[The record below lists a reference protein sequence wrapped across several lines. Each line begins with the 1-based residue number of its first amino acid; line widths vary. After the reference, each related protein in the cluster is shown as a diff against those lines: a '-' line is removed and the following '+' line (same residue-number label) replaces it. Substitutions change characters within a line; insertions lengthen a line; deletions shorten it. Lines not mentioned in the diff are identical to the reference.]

1 MARTQMRLDA
11 LTGSLSS
18 AENHV
23 ESLDAGSLQDVM
35 DHLASGI
42 KRLHGGSAYYSQE
55 AGRFSQDIHMD
66 SELRVDQGA
75 IVSVHLHGSGTLT
88 AEGAA
93 DLRSTL
99 SVTGESTLAS
109 ATISDITA
117 QHVMFAGTAGA
128 VEGAA
133 DLKWDGAKVL
143 VGGGFG
149 STGMDLGADGAL
161 SMDGALRVD
170 GAADLNSSL
179 DVAGAVFLGAS
190 GGSADTQIRG
200 DLSVGEDAT
209 ISGDLTVTGDFRVN
223 GALTYVDTTNLVV
236 ADAKIVVS
244 SGSLVDGA
252 GLYLGNDDSGEN
264 LRWSTADGGKWI
276 ASDKFAAD
284 TMQAL
289 DLSEAIVWA
298 DASGNLMELAASDFG
313 AYLTAGAGIDSVADG
328 QIDATPYIAGTGV
341 TITAFTASIGQ
352 PVGTSDNVI
361 FADIS
366 ADSVKLADFSGD
378 AGKAYKVGTDGA
390 VVPAAWDEFVS
401 IEADVGL
408 EISHVGF
415 KAHLDLAQD
424 IRTSATVQF
433 DRLQLDGAN
442 NYVDSD
448 GGGLVLHASLTGDS
462 IKFEYDNGKSISLG
476 TDSLV
481 GFAAT
486 DIMAALNELK
496 STATTF
502 AKYVRE
508 PGAQASG
515 SPIQVNPSF
524 AHDIPSADSRID
536 VFVNGQLLRKT
547 EDYAYDGDSDKLVF
561 QFDIEVDDVLSVIV
575 R

>member
-18 AENHV
+18 AEDHV
-23 ESLDAGSLQDVM
+23 ASLDAGSLQDVM

-42 KRLHGGSAYYSQE
+42 KRLHGGSAYHSQE

-170 GAADLNSSL
+170 GAADLNSTL
-179 DVAGAVFLGAS
+179 DVAGQVDLAAAGVG
-190 GGSADTQIRG
+190 TNVRG
-200 DLSVGEDAT
+200 NLSVAEDAA

-289 DLSEAIVWA
+289 DLSEAIIWA

-313 AYLTAGAGIDSVADG
+313 AYLAAGAGIDSVADG
-328 QIDATPYIAGTGV
+328 QIDATPYVAGTGV

-352 PVGTSDNVI
+352 PVGTSDNVT

-366 ADSVKLADFSGD
+366 ADSIKLADFSVD

-401 IEADVGL
+401 IEAGVGL
-408 EISHVGF
+408 ELSNVGF

-433 DRLQLDGAN
+433 DRLQLDGAD

-448 GGGLVLHASLTGDS
+448 GDGLVLHASFAGDS

-486 DIMAALNELK
+486 DILAALNELK
-496 STATTF
+496 SAATTF
-502 AKYVRE
+502 AKYVQE

-515 SPIQVNPSF
+515 SPIQVNASF
-524 AHDIPSADSRID
+524 AHNIPSADSRID

-547 EDYAYDGDSDKLVF
+547 DDYTYGIDNDKLVF

>member
-18 AENHV
+18 AENYV
-23 ESLDAGSLQDVM
+23 ASLDAGSLQDVM

-42 KRLHGGSAYYSQE
+42 KRLHGGSAYHSQE
-55 AGRFSQDIHMD
+55 AGLFSQDIHMAN
-66 SELRVDQGA
+66 SLQVDQTA
-75 IVSVHLHGSGTLT
+75 IVSVHLHSSGTLI
-88 AEGAA
+88 AEGHAA
-93 DLRSTL
+93 LKSNL
-99 SVTGESTLAS
+99 NVNGEATLAS

-128 VEGAA
+128 VEGVA

-328 QIDATPYIAGTGV
+328 QIDATPYVAGTGV

-352 PVGTSDNVI
+352 PVGTSDNVT

-366 ADSVKLADFSGD
+366 ADSVTLADFSGD

-401 IEADVGL
+401 IEAGVGL
-408 EISHVGF
+408 ELSNVGF

-424 IRTSATVQF
+424 IRSSATVRF
-433 DRLQLDGAN
+433 DRLQLDGAD

-448 GGGLVLHASLTGDS
+448 GDGLVLHASLAGDS

-476 TDSLV
+476 TDNLV
-481 GFAAT
+481 GFTAT

-502 AKYVRE
+502 AKYVLE
-508 PGAQASG
+508 PGAQSSG
-515 SPIQVNPSF
+515 TPIQVNASF
-524 AHDIPSADSRID
+524 NHSIDSADSRID

-547 EDYAYDGDSDKLVF
+547 EDYAYDGDNDKLVF
-561 QFDIEVDDVLSVIV
+561 QFNIEVDDVLSVIV
-575 R
+575 S

>member
-23 ESLDAGSLQDVM
+23 ASLDAESLQDVM

-42 KRLHGGSAYYSQE
+42 KRLHGGSAYHSQE
-55 AGRFSQDIHMD
+55 AGLFSQDIHMANG
-66 SELRVDQGA
+66 LQVDQGA
-75 IVSVHLHGSGTLT
+75 IVSVHLHGSGTFT

-99 SVTGESTLAS
+99 NVDGEATLAS
-109 ATISDITA
+109 AIISDISA
-117 QHVMFAGTAGA
+117 KHVMFAGTGGA
-128 VEGAA
+128 VEGSA
-133 DLKWDGAKVL
+133 DLKWDGLKVL

-149 STGMDLGADGAL
+149 STGMNLGADGTLA
-161 SMDGALRVD
+161 MDGALQVE

-179 DVAGAVFLGAS
+179 DVAGAVALGAA

-200 DLSVGEDAT
+200 DLSVAEDAT
-209 ISGDLTVTGDFRVN
+209 ITGDLTVTGDFRVN
-223 GALTYVDTTNLVV
+223 GSLTYVNTTNLLVS
-236 ADAKIVVS
+236 DAKIVIS

-252 GLYLGNDDSGEN
+252 GIYLGDEDAGEN
-264 LRWSTADGGKWI
+264 IRWNAADTKWI
-276 ASDKFAAD
+276 ASDKLAAD
-284 TMQAL
+284 TLQAL

-298 DASGNLMELAASDFG
+298 DASGNLVEISAAQFG
-313 AYLTAGAGIDSVADG
+313 GYLSAGAGIDSVANG
-328 QIDATPYIAGTGV
+328 QIDATPYVAGTGV
-341 TITAFTASIGQ
+341 TISAFTASIGQ
-352 PVGTSDNVI
+352 PVGTTDNVT

-366 ADSVKLADFSGD
+366 ADSVKLADFSAD
-378 AGKAYKVGTDGA
+378 AGKAYKVGADGA

-408 EISHVGF
+408 ELTQDGF

-424 IRTSATVQF
+424 IRSSATVQF
-433 DRLQLDGAN
+433 DRLQLDGAD

-448 GGGLVLHASLTGDS
+448 AGGLVLHASLAGDS

-476 TDSLV
+476 TDDLV
-481 GFAAT
+481 GFTAT
-486 DIMAALNELK
+486 DIMGALNELK

-502 AKYVRE
+502 AKYVFE
-508 PGAQASG
+508 PGAQSSG
-515 SPIQVNPSF
+515 TPIQVNASF
-524 AHDIPSADSRID
+524 DHSIASADSRID

-547 EDYAYDGDSDKLVF
+547 ADYAYDGDNDKLVF

>member
-18 AENHV
+18 AEDHV
-23 ESLDAGSLQDVM
+23 ASLDAGSLQDVM

-42 KRLHGGSAYYSQE
+42 KRLHGGSAYHSQE

-170 GAADLNSSL
+170 GAADLNSTL
-179 DVAGAVFLGAS
+179 DVAGQVDLAAAGVG
-190 GGSADTQIRG
+190 TNVRG
-200 DLSVGEDAT
+200 NLSVAEDAA

-252 GLYLGNDDSGEN
+252 GLYLGNDASGEN

-289 DLSEAIVWA
+289 DLSEAIIWA

-313 AYLTAGAGIDSVADG
+313 AYLAAGAGIDSVADG
-328 QIDATPYIAGTGV
+328 QIDATPYVAGTGV

-352 PVGTSDNVI
+352 PVGTSDNVT

-366 ADSVKLADFSGD
+366 ADSIKLADFSVD

-401 IEADVGL
+401 IEAGVGL
-408 EISHVGF
+408 ELSNVGF

-424 IRTSATVQF
+424 IRSSATVQF
-433 DRLQLDGAN
+433 DRLQLDGAD

-448 GGGLVLHASLTGDS
+448 GDGLVLHASFAGDS

-486 DIMAALNELK
+486 DMMAALNELK
-496 STATTF
+496 SAATTF
-502 AKYVRE
+502 AKYVKE

-515 SPIQVNPSF
+515 SPIQVNASF
-524 AHDIPSADSRID
+524 DHSISSADSRID

-547 EDYAYDGDSDKLVF
+547 DDYTYGIDNDKLVF

>member
-11 LTGSLSS
+11 ITGSLVADDSTAAVS
-18 AENHV
+18 AE
-23 ESLDAGSLQDVM
+23 SLQGVLDRMVGSLER
-35 DHLASGI
+35 H
-42 KRLHGGSAYYSQE
+42 HGGEWYSQP
-55 AGRFSQDIHMD
+55 AGVFTQPVQIRDSLNVTGSADIDGNLNVDGGAVIDGAASMGSTLAVAGD
-66 SELRVDQGA
+66 ADLNGALDVAAAASLAAVGVQTLVRGDLRVD
-75 IVSVHLHGSGTLT
+75 
-88 AEGAA
+88 E
-93 DLRSTL
+93 D
-99 SVTGESTLAS
+99 
-109 ATISDITA
+109 
-117 QHVMFAGTAGA
+117 
-128 VEGAA
+128 
-133 DLKWDGAKVL
+133 
-143 VGGGFG
+143 
-149 STGMDLGADGAL
+149 
-161 SMDGALRVD
+161 
-170 GAADLNSSL
+170 ADLNGAL
-179 DVAGAVFLGAS
+179 DVAGAVALGAS

-252 GLYLGNDDSGEN
+252 GLYLGNDASGEN
-264 LRWSTADGGKWI
+264 IRWSTDDDGKWV

-289 DLSEAIVWA
+289 DLSSAIVWA
-298 DASGNLMELAASDFG
+298 DASGNLTELAASDFG

-328 QIDATPYIAGTGV
+328 QIDATPYVGGTGV

-352 PVGTSDNVI
+352 SVGTSDNVT

-366 ADSVKLADFSGD
+366 ADSVKLADFSVD

-401 IEADVGL
+401 IEPDVGL
-408 EISHVGF
+408 ELSNVGF

-424 IRTSATVQF
+424 IRSEATVQF
-433 DRLQLDGAN
+433 ARLQLDGAD

-448 GGGLVLHASLTGDS
+448 GDGLVLHASLAGDS

-476 TDSLV
+476 TANLV
-481 GFAAT
+481 GFTAT
-486 DIMAALNELK
+486 DIMGALNELK

-502 AKYVRE
+502 VKYVLE
-508 PGAQASG
+508 PGAQSSG
-515 SPIQVNPSF
+515 TPIQVNASF
-524 AHDIPSADSRID
+524 DHSISSADSRID

-547 EDYAYDGDSDKLVF
+547 SDYAYGVDNDKLVF

>member
-18 AENHV
+18 AEDHV
-23 ESLDAGSLQDVM
+23 ASLDAGSLQDVM

-42 KRLHGGSAYYSQE
+42 KRLHGGSAYHSQE

-170 GAADLNSSL
+170 GAADLNSTL
-179 DVAGAVFLGAS
+179 DVAGQVDLAAAGVG
-190 GGSADTQIRG
+190 TNVRG
-200 DLSVGEDAT
+200 NLSVAEDAA

-252 GLYLGNDDSGEN
+252 GLYLGNDASGEN

-289 DLSEAIVWA
+289 DLSEAIIWA

-313 AYLTAGAGIDSVADG
+313 AYLAAGAGIDSVADG
-328 QIDATPYIAGTGV
+328 QIDATPYVAGTGV

-352 PVGTSDNVI
+352 PVGTSDNVT

-366 ADSVKLADFSGD
+366 ADSIKLADFSVD

-401 IEADVGL
+401 IEAGVGL
-408 EISHVGF
+408 ELSNVGF

-424 IRTSATVQF
+424 IRSSATVQF
-433 DRLQLDGAN
+433 DRLQLDGAD

-448 GGGLVLHASLTGDS
+448 GDGLVLHASFAGDS

-486 DIMAALNELK
+486 DILAALNELK
-496 STATTF
+496 SAATTF
-502 AKYVRE
+502 AKYVQE

-515 SPIQVNPSF
+515 SPIQVNASF
-524 AHDIPSADSRID
+524 DHSISSADSRID

-547 EDYAYDGDSDKLVF
+547 DDYTYGIDNDKLVF